1 MTKSLHTSSAKCRKM
16 TYTLSAMIKL
26 SFGYTDSPQFLEPM
40 QEVTVSGYVTTL
52 WCQAQGSP
60 APVITWIKNETVLQN
75 TTSVTYEQQR
85 DAQGVYKCMASNLFG
100 ATQQKTLRVYRQG
113 SCLLSVNRQFKYR
126 VYVNG
131 KCEFVPR
138 DRVSHWAV
146 ITSTHKLAVSR
157 NFLSMSCF
165 YLLIIWSFPYYFKL
179 WSWVKTLIIKYTELN
194 C

>member
-1 MTKSLHTSSAKCRKM
+1 M

-40 QEVTVSGYVTTL
+40 QEVTVTGYVTTL

-138 DRVSHWAV
+138 DRVYH
-146 ITSTHKLAVSR
+146 
-157 NFLSMSCF
+157 
-165 YLLIIWSFPYYFKL
+165 
-179 WSWVKTLIIKYTELN
+179 
-194 C
+194 

>member
-1 MTKSLHTSSAKCRKM
+1 M

-26 SFGYTDSPQFLEPM
+26 SFGYTDSPQFLKSM
-40 QEVTVSGYVTTL
+40 QEVTVSGYVTTTL

-113 SCLLSVNRQFKYR
+113 SFLLSVNRQFKYR

-138 DRVSHWAV
+138 DRVYH
-146 ITSTHKLAVSR
+146 
-157 NFLSMSCF
+157 
-165 YLLIIWSFPYYFKL
+165 
-179 WSWVKTLIIKYTELN
+179 
-194 C
+194 

>member
-40 QEVTVSGYVTTL
+40 QEVTATGYVTTL

-100 ATQQKTLRVYRQG
+100 ATQQKTLGFTDKVRV
-113 SCLLSVNRQFKYR
+113 SWALIDSLSIAFTS
-126 VYVNG
+126 NG

-138 DRVSHWAV
+138 DRVYHWPV